1 MVILG
6 IFNDFFEL
14 IVKSGT
20 TSKVFNL
27 RSAARWLKLGQSQV
41 LQWWPQTHIRTGFG
55 MDKAG

>member
-27 RSAARWLKLGQSQV
+27 RSAAR
-41 LQWWPQTHIRTGFG
+41 
-55 MDKAG
+55 